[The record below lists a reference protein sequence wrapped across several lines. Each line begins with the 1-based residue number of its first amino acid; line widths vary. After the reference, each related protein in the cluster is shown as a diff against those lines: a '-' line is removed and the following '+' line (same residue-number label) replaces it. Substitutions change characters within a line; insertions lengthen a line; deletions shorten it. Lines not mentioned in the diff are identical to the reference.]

1 MSNNYFGRPMTS
13 GNTSI
18 DFNNT
23 KRDNHLVENDLQNLI
38 DINVNKATEDEFSGV
53 EFQQA
58 MGQNL

>member
-1 MSNNYFGRPMTS
+1 MTS